1 MANPIFKKNNVKV
14 KNVFTAK
21 QAKLDFGTTGVTGV
35 LVQGLNFTYAQNIT
49 RLYEIGSGDDPQN
62 IYYVVGRTQ
71 GQMQVNRVVGP
82 NKTITKMYEVFGDA
96 CRACDNPMTLSLGA
110 TEADNCCPVNEMK
123 YFLKGCAL
131 QQVGISLQAQDM
143 LINEQCQVIFSSMD
157 YE

>member
-1 MANPIFKKNNVKV
+1 MANPIFKQNNVKV

-21 QAKLDFGTTGVTGV
+21 QAKLNFGITGVTGV

-62 IYYVVGRTQ
+62 VYYVVGRTQ
-71 GQMQVNRVVGP
+71 GQMQINRVIGP
-82 NKTITKMYEVFGDA
+82 NKTITEMYKVFGDA
-96 CRACDNPMTLSLGA
+96 CKACDNPMTLSLGA
-110 TEADNCCPVNEMK
+110 TETDECCPAHELK

-143 LINEQCQVIFSSMD
+143 LINEQCQVIFSGMD